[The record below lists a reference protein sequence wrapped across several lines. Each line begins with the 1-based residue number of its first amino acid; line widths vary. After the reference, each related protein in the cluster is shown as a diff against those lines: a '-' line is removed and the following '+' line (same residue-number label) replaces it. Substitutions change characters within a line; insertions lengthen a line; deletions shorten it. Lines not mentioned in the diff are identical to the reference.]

1 VNKTFEL
8 CDLDLTQVNTLVKGL
23 ESFNDGCLGAFNQV
37 TLKRT
42 TELTTDAK
50 LRLTT
55 ELLRN
60 HKDAFFH
67 INLQGTFDRIAS
79 VFMLLSDPTHA
90 KMEQDVGSVHL
101 FRLEATDFTHSVKV
115 TLEDFK

>member
-8 CDLDLTQVNTLVKGL
+8 CDLDLTQVDTLVKGL
-23 ESFNDGCLGAFNQV
+23 ESFNDDCLGAFNQV

-42 TELTTDAK
+42 TELTKDAK
-50 LRLTT
+50 LKLTA

-60 HKDAFFH
+60 YRDAFFH

-79 VFMLLSDPTHA
+79 EFMLLSDPSRD
-90 KMEQDVGSVHL
+90 KLEQNVGGVHL
-101 FRLEATDFTHSVKV
+101 FRFEAKDFTHSVKV